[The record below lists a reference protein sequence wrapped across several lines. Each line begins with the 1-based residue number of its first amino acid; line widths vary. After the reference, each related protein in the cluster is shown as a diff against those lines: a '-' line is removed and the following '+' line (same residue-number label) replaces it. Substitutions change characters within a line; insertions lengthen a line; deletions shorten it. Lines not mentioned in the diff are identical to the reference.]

1 MSSSDDQ
8 IIQSVDS
15 IISAVETLVEDIQV
29 APDIDETAK
38 TFALSKVGSVAQ
50 DLDLINRALFQNE
63 FPAEGQADTPGV
75 AKTTVTGDIE
85 PSLNE
90 MLSAWAQPAQVTAE
104 PVEPA
109 RDEKP
114 KPRIIVSPVKQKTEQ
129 DTAIDEQARI
139 KPDDIP
145 LEGASN
151 DELTLIDG
159 IDETVVTLLTKHGIH
174 SFQEIA
180 DFREADMMRLSDEL
194 RDPCRV
200 SRENW
205 IEQAALLQQGVLT
218 AYAQIESDES
228 RFDRLF
234 YIDAYTSHP
243 VSTAFEPSEWALA
256 EPSSSLSDR
265 LADAE
270 VGQDGAASI
279 EQADEFDGLDAN
291 CEEELAPVGFVPHVK
306 SEQSFDEDIADQE
319 PHEETE
325 TDGELEA
332 EDFYEPAEP
341 SETDSQEVT
350 EVHAFAETGA
360 KAEHKHEAVPSPDV
374 QELTNALLAKKQ
386 ALEAELAAITG
397 QMVEK
402 VEQFEVETDE
412 RDDPDL
418 AVSHGFVEA
427 EDEHYLDKL
436 TPEVE
441 ILTHQDGQNELSELS
456 AHHQEGNFDETVSG
470 ADHEQAQSENE
481 PLSSDDLGD
490 GPIWHEEVSTAKD
503 YVPPV
508 VDDYDDTMGQPLNA
522 TPHYSHEEQPNGSFS
537 HAEDYQHG
545 HGSET
550 FPYHQDE
557 EFTSNGQA
565 SSYQQ
570 DMSAEEENSY
580 VYDVN
585 HLADRDPAAHP
596 AHLSGFERSIHT
608 SEQPQGLYP
617 ENPNVPPHPEMLT
630 REKQADPVDHM
641 DGISLPREEMGQ
653 RSVDFSE
660 RPLEQVHHE
669 QPQPME
675 PPLPPRGPQQEDF
688 REQAEYIQEIS
699 RPHLGP
705 EERVSDKVPDVKE
718 QINNG
723 LTLGQ
728 YLAAKGQNDRE
739 TVAQEDPGAL
749 YPPQQRE
756 GVEDRELA
764 YQDQSIRLNQSQSGV
779 PNLNLAE
786 VGVPPIAPP
795 PSNLPP
801 VPPAANG
808 LQPTPPMP
816 ASSLHRGEGRAMP
829 PLPPSVQQAQN
840 MPLERGQAPVHARN
854 HMQQQ
859 RPSGEILD
867 GPTPPPFTDMP
878 EGISEGQAYA
888 DTQRIIA
895 AKRKADAEK
904 ARNRS
909 EIVDGQAY
917 ADTQKLMENG
927 IPLELQQGG
936 ERPLLQQNAIPP
948 LPPEALQAAQAYP
961 RGQHNPDIQYRGQKP
976 QAQREAGLPPLP
988 EDAGFNPSSG
998 PERAGEKKSEKTQTG
1013 FRAKAKKLAE
1023 SLQRSFGDK
1032 E

>member
-38 TFALSKVGSVAQ
+38 NFALSKVGSVAQ

-63 FPAEGQADTPGV
+63 FPADGQAQTPGV

-90 MLSAWAQPAQVTAE
+90 MLSAWAQPEQVTAE
-104 PVEPA
+104 IVEPV

-114 KPRIIVSPVKQKTEQ
+114 KPRIIVNPVKQKTEQ
-129 DTAIDEQARI
+129 DTAIDEQADL
-139 KPDDIP
+139 KPEDAP
-145 LEGASN
+145 LEGACN

-159 IDETVVTLLTKHGIH
+159 IDETVVALLTRHGIQ

-218 AYAQIESDES
+218 AYAQIENDES
-228 RFDRLF
+228 RFNRLF

-243 VSTAFEPSEWALA
+243 VSTAFEPSQWAVSDTA
-256 EPSSSLSDR
+256 SSLSDR
-265 LADAE
+265 LADAAE
-270 VGQDGAASI
+270 GALEEPASI
-279 EQADEFDGLDAN
+279 EQADEFDGLETN
-291 CEEELAPVGFVPHVK
+291 REEELAPLGFVPHLQ
-306 SEQSFDEDIADQE
+306 SEQSFDEEVADQE
-319 PHEETE
+319 THEEIE
-325 TDGELEA
+325 ADGELVS
-332 EDFYEPAEP
+332 EDFYEHAES
-341 SETDSQEVT
+341 SEADSQELA
-350 EVHAFAETGA
+350 EVQAFAETEEPA
-360 KAEHKHEAVPSPDV
+360 QHKHEADTTSDV

-386 ALEAELAAITG
+386 ALEAELAALTG

-402 VEQFEVETDE
+402 AELFEVETEEHDA
-412 RDDPDL
+412 PDL
-418 AVSHGFVEA
+418 SVSHGFVEA
-427 EDEHYLDKL
+427 EDEVYSDDL
-436 TPEVE
+436 TSEVE

-456 AHHQEGNFDETVSG
+456 AHHQEGPFDEDDSG
-470 ADHEQAQSENE
+470 VDNEQGQSEDE
-481 PLSSDDLGD
+481 PLSNDDLGD

-508 VDDYDDTMGQPLNA
+508 VDEYDDNIGQPVYA
-522 TPHYSHEEQPNGSFS
+522 ASHYSHEEQPNGSFS

-545 HGSET
+545 HGAET
-550 FPYHQDE
+550 FPPHQDE
-557 EFTSNGQA
+557 EFVSNGEA

-570 DMSAEEENSY
+570 DMSGEEENSY

-585 HLADRDPAAHP
+585 HLADHDPAAHQ
-596 AHLSGFERSIHT
+596 AHLADLERSIHPN
-608 SEQPQGLYP
+608 EQPQVLHPG
-617 ENPNVPPHPEMLT
+617 NPNVPSHSEMMS
-630 REKQADPVDHM
+630 RERPADQVDHM
-641 DGISLPREEMGQ
+641 DGISLPREGMDQ
-653 RSVDFSE
+653 RSVDFSG
-660 RPLEQVHHE
+660 RPLEQVQLK
-669 QPQPME
+669 QPQHME
-675 PPLPPRGPQQEDF
+675 PPLPPRVPQQEDF
-688 REQAEYIQEIS
+688 REQAEYIPEIS

-718 QINNG
+718 KINNG

-728 YLAAKGQNDRE
+728 YLAAKGRSVTE
-739 TVAQEDPGAL
+739 TVTQEDPGAL

-764 YQDQSIRLNQSQSGV
+764 YQDQSIRLHQSQSAT
-779 PNLNLAE
+779 PNINLAE
-786 VGVPPIAPP
+786 AGVSPIALP

-816 ASSLHRGEGRAMP
+816 APPLNRGEGRGMP
-829 PLPPSVQQAQN
+829 PLPPSAQRAQN
-840 MPLERGQAPVHARN
+840 MPLERGQAPVHAQN

-859 RPSGEILD
+859 RPGGEILD

-878 EGISEGQAYA
+878 DGISEGQAYA

-909 EIVDGQAY
+909 EIADGQAY

-927 IPLELQQGG
+927 VPLELQHGG
-936 ERPLLQQNAIPP
+936 ERLPQPNGIPP

-976 QAQREAGLPPLP
+976 QIPHLEQGVPPLP
-988 EDAGFNPSSG
+988 GDALERGEERGDKSPS
-998 PERAGEKKSEKTQTG
+998 G
-1013 FRAKAKKLAE
+1013 FRAKAKQFAA
-1023 SLQRSFGDK
+1023 SLQRSFGEK

>member
-38 TFALSKVGSVAQ
+38 NFALSKVGSVAQ

-63 FPAEGQADTPGV
+63 FPSESQVETPRV
-75 AKTTVTGDIE
+75 ARTAVTGDIE

-104 PVEPA
+104 TVEPV

-129 DTAIDEQARI
+129 DTAIDEQADL
-139 KPDDIP
+139 KPQDAP

-159 IDETVVTLLTKHGIH
+159 IDETVVALLTRHGIQ

-205 IEQAALLQQGVLT
+205 IEQAALLQEGVLT
-218 AYAQIESDES
+218 AYALLESDES

-243 VSTAFEPSEWALA
+243 VSTAFEPSEWAVA
-256 EPSSSLSDR
+256 DTASSLSDR

-270 VGQDGAASI
+270 VALEEPTSI
-279 EQADEFDGLDAN
+279 EQADEFDGLEDN
-291 CEEELAPVGFVPHVK
+291 REEELAPLGFVPHVQ
-306 SEQSFDEDIADQE
+306 SEQSFDEEVADQE
-319 PHEETE
+319 THEEIE
-325 TDGELEA
+325 ADGELVS
-332 EDFYEPAEP
+332 EDFYEHAEP
-341 SETDSQEVT
+341 SEADSQEVA
-350 EVHAFAETGA
+350 EVQAFAETEEPA
-360 KAEHKHEAVPSPDV
+360 QHKHEADTTSDV

-386 ALEAELAAITG
+386 ALEAELAALTG

-402 VEQFEVETDE
+402 AELFEVETEEHDA
-412 RDDPDL
+412 PDL
-418 AVSHGFVEA
+418 SVSHGFVEA
-427 EDEHYLDKL
+427 EDEVYSDDL
-436 TPEVE
+436 TSEVE

-456 AHHQEGNFDETVSG
+456 AHHQEGPFDEDDSG
-470 ADHEQAQSENE
+470 VDNEQGQSEDE
-481 PLSSDDLGD
+481 PLSNDDLGD

-508 VDDYDDTMGQPLNA
+508 VDEYDDNIGQPVYA
-522 TPHYSHEEQPNGSFS
+522 ASHYSHEEQPNGSFS

-545 HGSET
+545 HGAET
-550 FPYHQDE
+550 FPPHQDE
-557 EFTSNGQA
+557 EFVSNGEA

-570 DMSAEEENSY
+570 DMSGEEENSY

-585 HLADRDPAAHP
+585 HLADHDPAAHQ
-596 AHLSGFERSIHT
+596 AHLADLERSIHT
-608 SEQPQGLYP
+608 NEQPQGLHP
-617 ENPNVPPHPEMLT
+617 GNPNVPSHSEMMS
-630 REKQADPVDHM
+630 RERPADQVDHM
-641 DGISLPREEMGQ
+641 DGISLPREGMDQ
-653 RSVDFSE
+653 RSVDFSG
-660 RPLEQVHHE
+660 RPLEQVQLK
-669 QPQPME
+669 QPQHME
-675 PPLPPRGPQQEDF
+675 PPLPPRVPQQEDF
-688 REQAEYIQEIS
+688 REQAEYIPEIS

-718 QINNG
+718 KINNG

-728 YLAAKGQNDRE
+728 YLAAKGRSVTE
-739 TVAQEDPGAL
+739 TVTQEDPGAL

-764 YQDQSIRLNQSQSGV
+764 YQDQSIRLHQSQSAT
-779 PNLNLAE
+779 PNINLAE
-786 VGVPPIAPP
+786 AGVSPIALP

-816 ASSLHRGEGRAMP
+816 APPLNRGEGRGMP
-829 PLPPSVQQAQN
+829 PLPPSAQRAQN
-840 MPLERGQAPVHARN
+840 MPLERGQAPVHAQN

-859 RPSGEILD
+859 RPDGQMID

-909 EIVDGQAY
+909 EIADGQAY

-936 ERPLLQQNAIPP
+936 ERPPQPNGVPP

-976 QAQREAGLPPLP
+976 QIPHLEQGVPPLP
-988 EDAGFNPSSG
+988 GDALERGEERGDKSPS
-998 PERAGEKKSEKTQTG
+998 G
-1013 FRAKAKKLAE
+1013 FRAKAKQFAA
-1023 SLQRSFGDK
+1023 SLQRSFGEK